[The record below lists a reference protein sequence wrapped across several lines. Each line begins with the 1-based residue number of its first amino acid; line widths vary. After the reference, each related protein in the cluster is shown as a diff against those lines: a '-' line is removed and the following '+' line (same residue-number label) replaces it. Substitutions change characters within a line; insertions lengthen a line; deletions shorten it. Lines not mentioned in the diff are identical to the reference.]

1 MNKNVTQNNMTN
13 TNDTVSRSTSNG
25 VDTTKPKQNTPNVG
39 TTRPNTG
46 GGYRGNNNRGP
57 RREGGE
63 NKPRTFFDRPK
74 PEFDQKMV
82 SIRRVTRVVAG
93 GRRMTFAVA
102 LAIGDK
108 KGSIGLGTGKAGDTS
123 LAIAKA
129 LRQAKKNMF
138 KIKTTKDMSIPS
150 QISSKF
156 SSSKL
161 TMMPNNGKGLVAGS
175 TVRDILILG
184 GLKNVTAKLNSGSK
198 NKLNNAR
205 VTYKTLYQLKAIP
218 TLPKIAPFIA
228 ESEVEVK
235 EENKDEILEVAL
247 SATRREGAEVK

>member
-1 MNKNVTQNNMTN
+1 MDNTQ
-13 TNDTVSRSTSNG
+13 
-25 VDTTKPKQNTPNVG
+25 KPKQYNN
-39 TTRPNTG
+39 RSTG
-46 GGYRGNNNRGP
+46 PSTNRGP
-57 RREGGE
+57 KTEGGE
-63 NKPRTFFDRPK
+63 RKPRSFFERPK

-108 KGSIGLGTGKAGDTS
+108 KGSIGLGTGKGGDTA

-138 KIKTTKDMSIPS
+138 KIKTTKEMSIS
-150 QISSKF
+150 HEVSAKF

-161 TMMPNNGKGLVAGS
+161 TIMPNRGKGMVAGS
-175 TVRDILILG
+175 TVRDMLILA
-184 GLKNVTAKLNSGSK
+184 GLKNVTAKLHSGSK

-205 VTYKTLYQLKAIP
+205 VAYAALYELRAKAS
-218 TLPKIAPFIA
+218 LPKVVPFIA
-228 ESEVEVK
+228 DDIL
-235 EENKDEILEVAL
+235 EENKK
-247 SATRREGAEVK
+247 EVK